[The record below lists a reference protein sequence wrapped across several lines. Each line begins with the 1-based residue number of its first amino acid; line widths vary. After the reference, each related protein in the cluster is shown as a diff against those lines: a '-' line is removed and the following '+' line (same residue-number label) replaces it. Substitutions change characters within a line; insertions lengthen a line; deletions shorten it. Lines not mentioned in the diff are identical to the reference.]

1 MTIYLQLEVLI
12 AAMEPTGFYVKDAG
26 LLESALARPR
36 TTVFGQD
43 AYETLELKAAAMMH
57 SIIKNHPMIDG
68 NKRASYSAMQIFMG
82 LNGYSVIASAD
93 SAFDF
98 VIGVATDQLDLEQMA
113 AWIKEHK
120 TIRQ

>member
-12 AAMEPTGFYVKDAG
+12 AALEPTGFHVKDAG

-36 TTVFGQD
+36 TTVFGRD
-43 AYETLELKAAAMMH
+43 AYESLDLKAAALMH

-68 NKRASYSAMQIFMG
+68 NKRTSYSAMQIFLG
-82 LNGYSVIASAD
+82 LNGYKVVATAN

-98 VIGVATDQLDLEQMA
+98 VIDVATDQLDLEQMA